1 MVDYISDE
9 LFHFV
14 GNGRPDDD
22 EYNFQ
27 TLVKILTSR
36 CISSNPLKLG
46 WGKLKVTVEREK
58 SLLKEGLVYSDITCY
73 CDIPR
78 NMLARHVAKYG
89 SFGIGFHRV
98 DMARKGA
105 RPVLYVPMTSHDW
118 GSPYGATLL
127 RDIEAKFKG
136 FLSHLY
142 DPIEEE
148 EEEPSETSRH
158 LAQVPASP
166 QEAILALHGLLTK
179 DFMAYIKPY
188 DAELPVAD
196 ISYFYSEREWRRQG
210 GLMFELADVTAI
222 VMKAGDEGRLREAIP
237 DYRGSIVPI

>member
-14 GNGRPDDD
+14 GNGRPGNDDD
-22 EYNFQ
+22 NFQ
-27 TLVKILTSR
+27 TLLKIVTSR
-36 CISSNPLKLG
+36 CISTNPPEIG
-46 WGKLKVTVEREK
+46 WGQQKVTVERGK
-58 SLLKEGLVYSDITCY
+58 SLLNEGLVYSDITCY

-78 NMLARHVAKYG
+78 ETLARHVAKYG
-89 SFGIGFHRV
+89 SFGVGFHRI

-127 RDIEAKFKG
+127 SDIDAKFEG
-136 FLSHLY
+136 FLSQLY
-142 DPIEEE
+142 DKIDED
-148 EEEPSETSRH
+148 EPSENSRY
-158 LAQVPASP
+158 LTQVPESP
-166 QEAILALHGLLTK
+166 QKAILALYDLLTK

-196 ISYFYSEREWRRQG
+196 TKYFYSEREWRLQG
-210 GLMFELADVTAI
+210 GLMFELADITAI
-222 VMKAGDEGRLREAIP
+222 VIKAGYEGRLREAIP
-237 DYRGSIVPI
+237 DYRGCVVEI

>member
-1 MVDYISDE
+1 MTDYISDE

-22 EYNFQ
+22 EDNFQ

-36 CISSNPLKLG
+36 CISSNPPEVG
-46 WGKLKVTVEREK
+46 WGQLKVTVDREM
-58 SLLKEGLVYSDITCY
+58 SLLNQRLVYSDITCY

-78 NMLARHVAKYG
+78 KTLARHVAKYG
-89 SFGIGFHRV
+89 SFGVGFHRV

-127 RDIEAKFKG
+127 KDIEAKFEG
-136 FLSHLY
+136 FLSQLY

-148 EEEPSETSRH
+148 EPSENSRY
-158 LAQVPASP
+158 LTRVPEAP
-166 QEAILALHGLLTK
+166 QEAIFALHDLLTK

-188 DAELPVAD
+188 DAELSVDD
-196 ISYFYSEREWRRQG
+196 INYFYAEREWRRLG
-210 GLMFELADVTAI
+210 GLMFELADITAI
-222 VMKAGDEGRLREAIP
+222 VIKAGFEGRLREAIP
-237 DYRGSIVPI
+237 DYRGCVVEI